1 VLTTHCLDD
10 DAERRRDHTPRPSPR
25 GQACGCADRATLYRH
40 DLAFAANPTLGKNPH
55 AFVTSLTGGFA
66 PFAVAAQ
73 TQIATFLASD
83 GTVTIDPDGAGPFF
97 ETPTSIV
104 PEDLAY
110 IP

>member
-1 VLTTHCLDD
+1 VT
-10 DAERRRDHTPRPSPR
+10 APIIVQFAR
-25 GQACGCADRATLYRH
+25 GDQTVPNPTASAIIRAGDLQSRTTLYRH
-40 DLAFAANPTLGKNPH
+40 DLAFAANPTLPKNPH
-55 AFVTSLTGGFA
+55 AFVTGIGNAFA

-73 TQIATFLASD
+73 TQIAIFLASD
-83 GTVTIDPDGAGPFF
+83 GATTIDPDGAGSIF